1 MEHETTEKTQ
11 SNVWYSMEQWM
22 QSSTGNSNAVDRQK
36 SIKHRHRPL
45 DIYKRKLEM
54 HAICKTITKK
64 NKRTI
69 KKNNKDT

>member
-1 MEHETTEKTQ
+1 
-11 SNVWYSMEQWM
+11 MEQWM
-22 QSSTGNSNAVDRQK
+22 QSSTGNSKAVDRQK
-36 SIKHRHRPL
+36 GSKHRHRPL

-54 HAICKTITKK
+54 YAICKTITK